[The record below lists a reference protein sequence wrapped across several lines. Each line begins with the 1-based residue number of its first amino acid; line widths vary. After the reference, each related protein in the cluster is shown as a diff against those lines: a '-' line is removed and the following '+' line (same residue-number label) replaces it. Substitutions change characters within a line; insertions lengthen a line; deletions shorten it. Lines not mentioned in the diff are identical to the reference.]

1 MKITYLIG
9 ILACA
14 VMLAGCGAQ
23 TTVGPQTLSSPK
35 VSAPTTSA
43 SSASPSVVVSPSSS
57 PAPVPASTQASQN
70 AASPTN
76 PLPPSDAQISAVLAQ
91 YPASW
96 AQSPASP
103 SFVAS
108 RTWEFPNGQGG
119 SLTVVLGEWAGSAD
133 GGQNLIFVWN
143 NQQFLGVTT
152 TQWSFDP
159 TISAIPNGFAV
170 TYYQWAAS
178 VPFAQWAPNTAT
190 DSLTVRYTWDGTQ
203 LVPSYTGT
211 IPNS

>member
-1 MKITYLIG
+1 M
-9 ILACA
+9 
-14 VMLAGCGAQ
+14 
-23 TTVGPQTLSSPK
+23 
-35 VSAPTTSA
+35 
-43 SSASPSVVVSPSSS
+43 
-57 PAPVPASTQASQN
+57 
-70 AASPTN
+70 
-76 PLPPSDAQISAVLAQ
+76 
-91 YPASW
+91 
-96 AQSPASP
+96 
-103 SFVAS
+103 
-108 RTWEFPNGQGG
+108 
-119 SLTVVLGEWAGSAD
+119 VLGEWAGSAD